1 MTRFETTTRPAR
13 TACTAIVVL
22 AASLLASTAVAAP
35 NPAQQPA
42 VSQGYVYTRENL
54 VRELCATVS
63 SQSGESAP
71 FHSSIRFLYQTIIL
85 RESGVISTD
94 TREEIASKVRVWF
107 NANAHRLL
115 CSSFNFLP
123 RNGNILKLAISS
135 QSDSFIDDALRRWR
149 VDLNNVDAVDGGT
162 VLDYIDQMRVDA
174 GSNADIIRM
183 YTRYYDRFRAAGAL
197 HARELANR

>member
-1 MTRFETTTRPAR
+1 MTRFETKTRPAR

-35 NPAQQPA
+35 NSAQPPA
-42 VSQGYVYTRENL
+42 VSQFSIHG
-54 VRELCATVS
+54 LCVAVS
-63 SQSGESAP
+63 SQAGSVDP
-71 FHSSIRFLYQTIIL
+71 VHSSSMFLYQTIIL
-85 RESGVISTD
+85 REAGVISTD

-135 QSDSFIDDALRRWR
+135 QSDSFIDDALRWWR

-162 VLDYIDQMRVDA
+162 VLDYIDQMRAEA
-174 GSNADIIRM
+174 GSNASLNRI